1 MAIKQMVQVFGTTK
15 RALLKVIPRP
25 KIHAKMITSNLGK
38 MNLAGE
44 ITTVKAVV
52 TTSAIMSDTTN
63 NSSHIT
69 VADLN
74 MVDLKMIG

>member
-1 MAIKQMVQVFGTTK
+1 MVQVFGTTK
-15 RALLKVIPRP
+15 RALLKVIPRHP
-25 KIHAKMITSNLGK
+25 IHAKMTTSNLGK
-38 MNLAGE
+38 MNLAGV
-44 ITTVKAVV
+44 ITTVKVVV

-74 MVDLKMIG
+74 MEDLKMIG